1 MNFKKI
7 VIDSKGFTLIEVLA
21 SLTILG
27 IILIGSMQFFSQAY
41 GYTTL
46 NQKKTAAINVARNAL
61 MFIEN
66 ENFIEIRK
74 SFEDNRDETFTILI
88 CDDTYEKFTEA
99 QSPRPGCKPIMV
111 NNIEYDVTV
120 SHSDEQKSD
129 YERRFIPITVRVEWA
144 AGGNAKETEIEGVI
158 KSEDIR

>member
-7 VIDSKGFTLIEVLA
+7 VTDSEGFTLVEVLA

-27 IILIGSMQFFSQAY
+27 IILIGSMQFFTQAY
-41 GYTTL
+41 SYTNL
-46 NQKKTAAINVARNAL
+46 NQKKTAAVNVARNAL
-61 MFIEN
+61 MFFEK
-66 ENFIEIRK
+66 ENFIEIKK

-88 CDDTYEKFTEA
+88 CKDKYEKFTEA
-99 QSPRPGCKPIMV
+99 QSPAPGCRPITV

-120 SHSDEQKSD
+120 SHSDEQSSD
-129 YERRFIPITVRVEWA
+129 YKSHFIPVTVRVEWT
-144 AGGNAKETEIEGVI
+144 AGGAPKETEIEGVI